1 MKDIYDP
8 AFVNAL
14 FNEMSATYGIVNF
27 ISSFGFC
34 AWWRHQCV
42 WQIPLKPGDCVVDL
56 MAGMGELSH
65 LINARVGESGRIIGV
80 DFSQVMCDTAQQNH
94 SRQGFRHASVIDCDA
109 LNTGL
114 ADDTADAIVSSF
126 GLKTFSDEQAQ
137 ILATEVN
144 RILKPG
150 GHFAFLEISMPP
162 QPLLQRPFLFYLQQ
176 LIPLIGW
183 LFLGN
188 PDNYRLLSVYT
199 AAFKNCSRVTNYFA
213 EAGLQVEQTS
223 FFFGCATGIRGY
235 KPLANIVQ

>member
-34 AWWRHQCV
+34 ARWRRQCV
-42 WQIPLKPGDCVVDL
+42 AQIPLKPGDCVIDF

-65 LINARVGESGRIIGV
+65 LVNARVGKSGRIIGV
-80 DFSQVMCDTAQQNH
+80 DFSQVMCETAGKNL
-94 SRQGFRHASVIDCDA
+94 SRQKFRHAVILDCDA
-109 LNTGL
+109 LNTCL
-114 ADDTADAIVSSF
+114 ADDSADAVVSSF
-126 GLKTFSDEQAQ
+126 GLKTFSHQQ
-137 ILATEVN
+137 IQTLASEVM

-150 GHFAFLEISMPP
+150 GHFAFLEISVPS
-162 QPLLQRPFLFYLQQ
+162 QRLLQLPYLFYLRR
-176 LIPLIGW
+176 LIPLIGL

-199 AAFKNCSRVTNYFA
+199 TEFKNCSQVARYFKT
-213 EAGLQVEQTS
+213 AGLQVNENS
-223 FFFGCATGIRGY
+223 FFFGCATGIRGF
-235 KPLANIVQ
+235 KPATNIV

>member
-8 AFVNAL
+8 TFVNAL

-34 AWWRHQCV
+34 ARWRRQCV
-42 WQIPLKPGDCVVDL
+42 AQIPLKPGDRVIDL

-65 LINARVGESGRIIGV
+65 FVNARIGTSGKIIGV
-80 DFSQVMCDTAQQNH
+80 DFSQVMCETAQKNL
-94 SRQGFRHASVIDCDA
+94 SRQKFRHAIVLDCDA

-114 ADDTADAIVSSF
+114 ANGSADAVVSSF
-126 GLKTFSDEQAQ
+126 GLKTFSNRQ
-137 ILATEVN
+137 IQTLASEVT
-144 RILKPG
+144 RVLKPG
-150 GHFAFLEISMPP
+150 GHFAFLEISVPS
-162 QPLLQRPFLFYLQQ
+162 QRLLQLPYLFYLRR

-199 AAFKNCSRVTNYFA
+199 SAFKDCSQAVRHFEA
-213 EAGLQVEQTS
+213 AGLRVERTD
-223 FFFGCATGIRGY
+223 FFFGCATGIKGY
-235 KPLANIVQ
+235 KPTEVTV